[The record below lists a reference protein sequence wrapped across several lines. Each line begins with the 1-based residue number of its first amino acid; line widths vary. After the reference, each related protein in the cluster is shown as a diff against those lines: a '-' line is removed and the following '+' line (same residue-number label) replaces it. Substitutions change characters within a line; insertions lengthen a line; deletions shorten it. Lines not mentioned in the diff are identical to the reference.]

1 MAQSPFFRLAASR
14 GLSLQTAL
22 YASTWIE
29 KNAANLAVTATDHQ
43 ADRLSI
49 G

>member
-1 MAQSPFFRLAASR
+1 MAQSPFFRLAASPAYR
-14 GLSLQTAL
+14 FKPRSTR
-22 YASTWIE
+22 STWIE
-29 KNAANLAVTATDHQ
+29 KTLRTLAVTATDHQ